1 MSTSDKDVLERTP
14 DGTFIHKGRRLRST
28 IGAFLIMIAFST
40 STTGFGLLVPS
51 GAAHFQTTLGAYLV
65 QYSLI
70 AVLGALVLPFV
81 GRVAQWVGI
90 RKLIIVGGIW
100 SAAGMFILSLTTAL
114 GPMYLA
120 AAFIGI
126 GWGFCTVI
134 PATIVVNGWNDHK
147 HRGMVLGATL
157 TGTAIGGIAW
167 GLTIPALVSAVGWSG
182 SVQILAVFVF
192 IFIALTGVFL
202 VRNPPNL
209 VRRLGESVVR
219 PPALRALRLRMPI
232 ALLTLGAFLIS
243 MESGILVLVS
253 PVVQTKGLDTATAGL
268 IVSYFAIWQI
278 LLKPI
283 VGVVYDRFGYKGSA
297 VTMLV
302 AYGVGFGGL
311 ALVFGIQ
318 GIMTVIPFVALALT
332 SYLVIIPLFVNLAVG
347 KAQFAPVYG
356 VVMTLYYIGAAL
368 STPFWGASFDLTGSY
383 TFALYGAV
391 GLGIAGVVFMVFGLR
406 LAQMRA
412 GHAPAVPEVA
422 APPTEAALT

>member
-1 MSTSDKDVLERTP
+1 
-14 DGTFIHKGRRLRST
+14 
-28 IGAFLIMIAFST
+28 MIAFST

-81 GRVAQWVGI
+81 GRVAHRVGI

-100 SAAGMFILSLTTAL
+100 SATGMIILSLTTAL
-114 GPMYLA
+114 VPMYLA
-120 AAFIGI
+120 AAFTGI

-157 TGTAIGGIAW
+157 TGTAIGGIVW
-167 GLTIPALVSAVGWSG
+167 GLTVPTLVSAVGWSG

-202 VRNPPNL
+202 VRNPPNM

-219 PPALRALRLRMPI
+219 PPALRTLRLRMPV

-253 PVVQTKGLDTATAGL
+253 PVVQTKGLDAATAGL
-268 IVSYFAIWQI
+268 IVSYFAVWQI

-283 VGVVYDRFGYKGSA
+283 VGFVYDRFGYMGSA
-297 VTMLV
+297 LTMFV
-302 AYGVGFGGL
+302 AYAVGFGGL
-311 ALVFGIQ
+311 ALVFGIS
-318 GIMTVIPFVALALT
+318 GIMTVVPFVALALT

-347 KAQFAPVYG
+347 KAQFAPVYSI
-356 VVMTLYYIGAAL
+356 VMTLYYIGAAF

-383 TFALYGAV
+383 TTALYGAV
-391 GLGIAGVVFMVFGLR
+391 GLGIAGVISMVFGLR
-406 LAQMRA
+406 LARTRA
-412 GHAPAVPEVA
+412 GDAQALPEVA

>member
-1 MSTSDKDVLERTP
+1 MSTSDNDVLERTP

-65 QYSLI
+65 QYSLV

-81 GRVAQWVGI
+81 GRVAHRVGI

-100 SAAGMFILSLTTAL
+100 SATGMLILSLTTAL
-114 GPMYLA
+114 VPMYLA
-120 AAFIGI
+120 AAFTGI

-167 GLTIPALVSAVGWSG
+167 GLTVPALVSAVGWSR
-182 SVQILAVFVF
+182 SVQILAAFVF

-202 VRNPPNL
+202 IRNPPNL
-209 VRRLGESVVR
+209 VGDSVVR
-219 PPALRALRLRMPI
+219 PSALRTRRLRMPV

-268 IVSYFAIWQI
+268 IVSYFAVWQI

-297 VTMLV
+297 LAMLM
-302 AYGVGFGGL
+302 AYAVGFGGL
-311 ALVFGIQ
+311 AVVFGIP
-318 GIMTVIPFVALALT
+318 GIMIVIPFVALALT

-347 KAQFAPVYG
+347 KARFAPVYSI
-356 VVMTLYYIGAAL
+356 VMTLYYIGAAL
-368 STPFWGASFDLTGSY
+368 STPFWGASFDLSGSY
-383 TFALYGAV
+383 TSALYGAV
-391 GLGIAGVVFMVFGLR
+391 GLGIAGVIAMVFGLR
-406 LAQMRA
+406 LARTRA
-412 GHAPAVPEVA
+412 GDAPALPEVA
-422 APPTEAALT
+422 APPTEAALI